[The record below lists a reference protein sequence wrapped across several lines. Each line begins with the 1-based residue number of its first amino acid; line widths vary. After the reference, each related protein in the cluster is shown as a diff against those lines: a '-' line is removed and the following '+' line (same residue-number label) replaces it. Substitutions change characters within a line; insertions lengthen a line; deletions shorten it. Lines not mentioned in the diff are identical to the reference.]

1 MYGIIMIGDDMKKF
15 IILFMFMFLLTGCGK
30 KYYCDPGYEL
40 KEEKCYKMIIKAAAE
55 EYECK
60 SGDKLDFKTCTHEY
74 ETLSLMGSYPYFTR
88 YCITGQLRGLYCVSI
103 TEYEPTIKYSCDD
116 GYTLEGD
123 KCILEE
129 TIDANMR
136 WEL

>member
-1 MYGIIMIGDDMKKF
+1 MYGIINIGDNMKKF
-15 IILFMFMFLLTGCGK
+15 IILLFVVFLLTGCGK

-40 KEEKCYKMIIKAAAE
+40 KGESCYKKIIKAATE
-55 EYECK
+55 EYECNK
-60 SGDKLDFKTCTHEY
+60 GDTLDFKTCVY
-74 ETLSLMGSYPYFTR
+74 EQKSLSFLGPAPYFIR
-88 YCITGQLRGLYCVSI
+88 YCATGVLKGLYCV
-103 TEYEPTIKYSCDD
+103 TTRKYEPTISYTCEE

-129 TIDANMR
+129 TIDAKER